1 MRIII
6 SPAKKMNDDLDGLPP
21 RELPVLLKETER
33 LLAHL
38 KGLSLPEL
46 KKLLSCNDQLA
57 ELNYRRFQTMDLRR
71 RLTPALLAYEG
82 IQYRYMAPG
91 VFSQGA
97 LVYVQEH
104 LRILSGFY
112 GVLRPFDG
120 VTSYRL
126 EMQAK
131 LKTTFCRDLYDFW
144 GDRLAAALEE
154 KDVVVD
160 LASGEYSRAVV
171 PHLPDGVRVITP
183 IFGELREDGKV
194 VEKGVHVKMARGE
207 MVRFLAEGGVEDP
220 EAVTSFEGLGFRY
233 CPQRSQPDRP
243 VFLRDVEKSQEDVK
257 TR

>member
-97 LVYVQEH
+97 LAYVQEH

-120 VTSYRL
+120 VTPYRL

-131 LKTTFCRDLYDFW
+131 LKTGSCKDLYDFW
-144 GDRLAAALEE
+144 GDSLAAQLFTETDCILDLASKEYSLCVSRYLIPSIRFITCVFGEE
-154 KDVVVD
+154 KD
-160 LASGEYSRAVV
+160 G
-171 PHLPDGVRVITP
+171 RVI
-183 IFGELREDGKV
+183 
-194 VEKGVHVKMARGE
+194 EKGTMCKMARGE
-207 MVRFLAEGGVEDP
+207 MVRYLAEKQAAGP
-220 EAVTSFEGLGFRY
+220 ETAKDFDRLGYRY
-233 CPQRSQPDRP
+233 ATAHSDENTY
-243 VFLRDVEKSQEDVK
+243 VFLRNGDAPESQ
-257 TR
+257 

>member
-6 SPAKKMNDDLDGLPP
+6 SPAKKMNHDLDGLPP
-21 RELPVLLKETER
+21 RDLPALLEETER

-38 KGLSLPEL
+38 RGLSLPEL
-46 KKLLSCNDQLA
+46 KKLLACSDQLA
-57 ELNYRRFQTMDLRR
+57 ELNFRRFQTMDLRR

-97 LVYVQEH
+97 LDYVQEH

-120 VTSYRL
+120 VTPYRL

-131 LKTTFCRDLYDFW
+131 LKAPFCRDLYDFW
-144 GDRLAAALEE
+144 GGRLAAALEE
-154 KDVVVD
+154 KDVEVD
-160 LASGEYSRAVV
+160 LASGEYSRAAV

-183 IFGELREDGKV
+183 VFGELREDGKV

-220 EAVTSFEGLGFRY
+220 AAITAFEGLGFRY
-233 CPQRSQPDRP
+233 CPQQSRPDRP

>member
-21 RELPVLLKETER
+21 RDLPVLLKETER

-57 ELNYRRFQTMDLRR
+57 ELNFRRFQTMDLRR

-97 LVYVQEH
+97 LAYVQEH

-120 VTSYRL
+120 VTPYRL

-131 LKTTFCRDLYDFW
+131 LKAPFCRDLYDFW

-160 LASGEYSRAVV
+160 LASGEYSKAVV
-171 PHLPDGVRVITP
+171 PRLPVNIRVITP
-183 IFGELREDGKV
+183 IFGELRSDGKV

-207 MVRFLAEGGVEDP
+207 MVRFLAEGSVEDP
-220 EAVTSFEGLGFRY
+220 EVITAFEGLGFRY
-233 CPQRSQPDRP
+233 CPQQSRPDRP
-243 VFLRDVEKSQEDVK
+243 VFLRDV
-257 TR
+257 